1 VPSVVDPTQEIKADW
16 ADCPI
21 EDLSPGQ
28 ASLYLGD
35 IEDIVKF
42 ILNDKPKAQLEDLKA
57 SEFMKSLLNDD
68 YDSKGDLNLFER
80 DILFPLLIENIVYT
94 KQLPKKLKNNENNK

>member
-35 IEDIVKF
+35 IGDIVEY
-42 ILNDKPKAQLEDLKA
+42 IQDEDSKIDISTVDA
-57 SEFMKSLLNDD
+57 SEFMKSLLKDD

-94 KQLPKKLKNNENNK
+94 KQLPKK